1 MNNIIEEV
9 QELPE
14 VNSVILDNGC
24 TVYVKPFTY
33 ETQTKINLT
42 AYDQAKALKNVD
54 DIDGDQAKQFKT
66 MFVKLANLNVDV
78 TVESIV
84 KITTPEG
91 DTVTDNKIIK
101 EFLENSATH
110 DTKKIDAK
118 IAELNTVGTNTTQE
132 VVCTETEKEFTTT
145 IKLDPADFF
154 VAS

>member
-1 MNNIIEEV
+1 M
-9 QELPE
+9 
-14 VNSVILDNGC
+14 
-24 TVYVKPFTY
+24 
-33 ETQTKINLT
+33 
-42 AYDQAKALKNVD
+42 
-54 DIDGDQAKQFKT
+54 
-66 MFVKLANLNVDV
+66 NVDV